1 MPRPS
6 KIRNNPIRTTLLAW
20 GLAAAGLCSITYKVG
35 YYHSG
40 DFWKNLVS
48 GIHNTL
54 FDILFIGI
62 LIFWLNRRGEVRIEV
77 QRHREEIDLWRNDD
91 SVMARKKNL
100 ISIRRL
106 NEQGV
111 YEIDLSN
118 SGLQQVDLTGVK
130 LIRSDLT
137 QARCYKALFKDADFR
152 YAIMDEINLKEAV
165 LTTADL
171 RRARLWGAML
181 EYADLQEADLRGA
194 DLTNANISNVIWK
207 GAIYDNETKFPYDF
221 DKSEMVLAQSHLK
234 LKLL

>member
-1 MPRPS
+1 MSRPS
-6 KIRNNPIRTTLLAW
+6 KIRNDPIRNTLIAW
-20 GLAAAGLCSITYKVG
+20 ALAAAGLFTITYKIG
-35 YYHSG
+35 YYHSS

-54 FDILFIGI
+54 FDILFIGV
-62 LIFWLNRRGEVRIEV
+62 LIFWLNRRGEVRIEI

-130 LIRSDLT
+130 LIGSDLS
-137 QARCYKALFKDADFR
+137 QAQCYKALFKGADFR
-152 YAIMDEINLKEAV
+152 SALMDEINLKEAV
-165 LTTADL
+165 LTAADL
-171 RRARLWGAML
+171 RRARLRGAML
-181 EYADLQEADLRGA
+181 EYADLQGADLRGA
-194 DLTNANISNVIWK
+194 DFTNANISNVTWK
-207 GAIYDNETKFPYDF
+207 GAIYDVETRFPYDI
-221 DKSEMVLAQSHLK
+221 DKSEMVLVQSRP
-234 LKLL
+234 KLL